1 MQMKKNYLLL
11 FLMAL
16 LFGTANMRGQSLP
29 WSQLIDDGNGFTV
42 KIGNGYLLM
51 TETEAKCVSDKSDL
65 PRLSVSQQESPKI
78 NISLV
83 TPSDEQGI
91 PLAYSAT
98 GLKVAGINQTFV
110 YAQEGGKY
118 YIKTPD
124 KGNKKGKYVTK
135 KDGHFTLASAPSSD
149 AVVEITRR
157 TAGGGGN
164 LDAKGLSLHHALA
177 LFQFLQSEEG
187 GIKRTEGP
195 FIGTGLGQ
203 YSKHFYDN
211 ETNWKA
217 ATDNQFRNANTPS
230 YTEGLV
236 RAREEAINGLKIN
249 IPTSSYFYVTTKSQ
263 FEDQVRANAKTPGY
277 SNTPIESI
285 PGLETSQP
293 AQYLKA
299 TATGYVLTP
308 NKNEAA
314 VFYFDGH
321 HLTGLDYGFGLST
334 TQYQYGLSEM
344 AQKAVVGQGKLK
356 KTLDAGS
363 YSLKVGDKFVKLDS
377 DNGLSLTDDESESHL
392 FLEEATKFTLHT
404 DALGYVSFFAP
415 TAVEVPNNVKVYTGK
430 LNAGNTQLTFTEVS
444 NKQIPENT
452 AVLLQMGTS
461 KTQFEVK
468 KIATASAIANNSLKG
483 YTVSSADHKN
493 NAYGL
498 MAENGKL
505 VFKPLSDGVRAF
517 RAVIYQDNGA
527 GTQEFILTSFAPTGI
542 EGVTAKEKQE
552 EVFDL
557 AGRRVEFPVKGQ
569 VYVKGGKKFI
579 QK

>member
-29 WSQLIDDGNGFTV
+29 WNQLPIAVKV
-42 KIGNGYLLM
+42 KIGTGFVFL
-51 TETEAKCVSDKSDL
+51 TETEVKCYPKKATQLGPATEGTDKITL
-65 PRLSVSQQESPKI
+65 TEKKTNLAF
-78 NISLV
+78 
-83 TPSDEQGI
+83 
-91 PLAYSAT
+91 AYS
-98 GLKVAGINQTFV
+98 GKHGTFSTSASSQRFHYV
-110 YAQEGGKY
+110 SEGGKY
-118 YIKTPD
+118 YL
-124 KGNKKGKYVTK
+124 KGTAGSKAKDKYVTNHNGDLTFEAK
-135 KDGHFTLASAPSSD
+135 PSAD
-149 AVVEITRR
+149 AEVEITAYG
-157 TAGGGGN
+157 AGVSGGADGGDN
-164 LDAKGLSLHHALA
+164 PAIAGPRLHNTLA
-177 LFQFLQSEEG
+177 LFQFRHHPDNRRE
-187 GIKRTEGP
+187 EGP
-195 FIGTGLGQ
+195 FIGTGIGQ
-203 YSKHFYDN
+203 YTKP
-211 ETNWKA
+211 
-217 ATDNQFRNANTPS
+217 NANPSDQTAWNEVVNKMFKEATSPS
-230 YTEGLV
+230 YNNDNIGMMTDMIIGL
-236 RAREEAINGLKIN
+236 N
-249 IPTSSYFYVTTKSQ
+249 IIPVTQGHYVYVTTKSQ
-263 FEDQVRANAKTPGY
+263 FEDQVRENSKGVGY
-277 SNTPIESI
+277 SNTPIDNI
-285 PGLETSQP
+285 PGVGPSQP
-293 AQYLKA
+293 AKYLKA
-299 TATGYVLTP
+299 TAMGYTMTD
-308 NKNEAA
+308 KKEEAA

-321 HLTGLDYGFGLST
+321 HLTGLDYGFGLGESRYDLT
-334 TQYQYGLSEM
+334 AD
-344 AQKAVVGQGKLK
+344 AQKAVIAQGLLE

-363 YSLKVGDKFVKLDS
+363 YSLKVGNQFVKLDR
-377 DNGLSLTDDESESHL
+377 DNGLSLTSNESDSHL
-392 FLEEATKFTLHT
+392 FLEEAEKFTLHT

-468 KIATASAIANNSLKG
+468 KIATASPIANNSLKG

>member
-29 WSQLIDDGNGFTV
+29 WNQLPTAVKV
-42 KIGNGYLLM
+42 KIGTGFVFL
-51 TETEAKCVSDKSDL
+51 TETEVKCYPKKATQLGPATEGTDKITL
-65 PRLSVSQQESPKI
+65 TEKKTNLAF
-78 NISLV
+78 
-83 TPSDEQGI
+83 
-91 PLAYSAT
+91 AYS
-98 GLKVAGINQTFV
+98 GKHGTFSTSASSQKFHYV
-110 YAQEGGKY
+110 SEGGKY
-118 YIKTPD
+118 YL
-124 KGNKKGKYVTK
+124 KGTAGSKAKDKYVTNHNGDLTFEAK
-135 KDGHFTLASAPSSD
+135 PSAD
-149 AVVEITRR
+149 AEVEITAYG
-157 TAGGGGN
+157 AGVSGGADGGDN
-164 LDAKGLSLHHALA
+164 PAIAGPRLHNTLA
-177 LFQFLQSEEG
+177 LFQFRHHPDNRRE
-187 GIKRTEGP
+187 EGP
-195 FIGTGLGQ
+195 FIGTGIGQ
-203 YSKHFYDN
+203 YTKP
-211 ETNWKA
+211 
-217 ATDNQFRNANTPS
+217 NANPSDQTAWNEVVNKMFKEATSPS
-230 YTEGLV
+230 YNNDNIGMMTDMIIGL
-236 RAREEAINGLKIN
+236 N
-249 IPTSSYFYVTTKSQ
+249 IIPVTQGHYVYVTTKSQ
-263 FEDQVRANAKTPGY
+263 FEDQVRENSKGVGY
-277 SNTPIESI
+277 SNTPIDNI
-285 PGLETSQP
+285 PGVGPSQP
-293 AQYLKA
+293 AKYLKA
-299 TATGYVLTP
+299 TAMGYTMTD
-308 NKNEAA
+308 KKEEAA

-321 HLTGLDYGFGLST
+321 HLTGLDYGFGLGESRYDLT
-334 TQYQYGLSEM
+334 AD
-344 AQKAVVGQGKLK
+344 AQKAVIAQGLLE

-363 YSLKVGDKFVKLDS
+363 YSLKVGNQFVKLDR
-377 DNGLSLTDDESESHL
+377 DNGLSLTSNESDSHL
-392 FLEEATKFTLHT
+392 FLEEAEKFTLHT

-468 KIATASAIANNSLKG
+468 KIATASPIANNSLKG

>member
-1 MQMKKNYLLL
+1 MKKNYLLL

-78 NISLV
+78 NIALV

-98 GLKVAGINQTFV
+98 GLKVRGTNQTFV

-149 AVVEITRR
+149 AVVEITRK
-157 TAGGGGN
+157 AVGGGKN
-164 LDAKGLSLHHALA
+164 LSVVGEQYHYALA

-187 GIKRTEGP
+187 GVSRKEGP
-195 FIGTGLGQ
+195 FIGTGLGR
-203 YSKHFYDN
+203 YTKHFYDE

-217 ATDNQFRNANTPS
+217 ATDNQFKNGNTPS
-230 YTEGLV
+230 YTEALV
-236 RAREEAINGLKIN
+236 KAREEAINGLKIN
-249 IPTSSYFYVTTKSQ
+249 LPNPGYFYITTKSQ
-263 FEDQVRANAKTPGY
+263 FEDQVRENTKKPGY
-277 SNTPIESI
+277 SNTPIEKI

-293 AQYLKA
+293 AKYLKA
-299 TATGYVLTP
+299 TATGYELTT
-308 NKNEAA
+308 NKSEAA

-321 HLTGLDYGFGLST
+321 YLTGLDYGFGLST

-363 YSLKVGDKFVKLDS
+363 YSVKVGDKFVKLDS
-377 DNGLSLTDDESESHL
+377 DNGLGLTDDESESHL

-415 TAVEVPNNVKVYTGK
+415 TAVEVPEGVEVYTGK
-430 LNAGNTQLTFTEVS
+430 LNTQNSVVNFKKQNTKT
-444 NKQIPENT
+444 IPAQT
-452 AVLLQMGTS
+452 AVLLRKGTATTS
-461 KTQFEVK
+461 FTVK
-468 KIATASAIANNSLKG
+468 KIDSATTTFSDNALKG
-483 YTVSSADHKN
+483 YAVSSNSHLE
-493 NAYGL
+493 NAYGFTVQ
-498 MAENGKL
+498 NGKL
-505 VFKPLSDGVRAF
+505 VFKRLSDGVRAF

>member
-1 MQMKKNYLLL
+1 MKKNYLLL

-29 WSQLIDDGNGFTV
+29 WNELSDLGNGFTV
-42 KIGNGYLLM
+42 KIGNGFLQI
-51 TETEAKCVSDKSDL
+51 TETEVKCVSGESELTKL
-65 PRLSVSQQESPKI
+65 IVSKQEEHPTNI
-78 NISLV
+78 LISLA
-83 TPSDEQGI
+83 TSDKLLG
-91 PLAYSAT
+91 YTST
-98 GLKVAGINQTFV
+98 GLKYPGHNSTFV

-124 KGNKKGKYVTK
+124 RKNRKGKYVTNK
-135 KDGHFTLASAPSSD
+135 EGHCTLESAPSSD
-149 AVVEITRR
+149 AVVEIKHK
-157 TAGGGGN
+157 AVGGGKDLTVVGQQY
-164 LDAKGLSLHHALA
+164 HYALA
-177 LFQFLQSEEG
+177 LFQFLQSEGG
-187 GIKRTEGP
+187 GINRTEGP

-203 YSKHFYDN
+203 YSKHFDDN

-217 ATDNQFRNANTPS
+217 ATDNQFKSANTPS
-230 YTEGLV
+230 YTEDLV
-236 RAREEAINGLKIN
+236 RAREEAINGLKIY
-249 IPTSSYFYVTTKSQ
+249 IPTSGYFYVTTKSQ
-263 FEDQVRANAKTPGY
+263 FEDQVRENTKKPGY
-277 SNTPIESI
+277 SNTPIEKI

-293 AQYLKA
+293 AKYLKG
-299 TATGYVLTP
+299 TATGYELTT
-308 NKNEAA
+308 NKSEAA

-363 YSLKVGDKFVKLDS
+363 YSVKVGDKFVKLDS
-377 DNGLSLTDDESESHL
+377 DNGLGLTDDESESHL

-404 DALGYVSFFAP
+404 DALGYVSFYAP
-415 TAVEVPNNVKVYTGK
+415 TAVQVPNNVKVYTGK

-468 KIATASAIANNSLKG
+468 KIATASAIPNNSLKG

>member
-29 WSQLIDDGNGFTV
+29 WSQLEDDKNGFTV
-42 KIGNGYLLM
+42 KIGNGFLQL

-65 PRLSVSQQESPKI
+65 PKLTVSQQTSPNI
-78 NISLV
+78 EISLGSGEIV
-83 TPSDEQGI
+83 LSFTK
-91 PLAYSAT
+91 T
-98 GLKVAGINQTFV
+98 GLKIGGNLRTIE
-110 YAQEGGKY
+110 YAKVGEKY
-118 YIKTPD
+118 YLKRPHKNLYITN
-124 KGNKKGKYVTK
+124 KGGNL
-135 KDGHFTLASAPSSD
+135 TLESAPSPD

-157 TAGGGGN
+157 AVGGGGN
-164 LDAKGLSLHHALA
+164 LDAKGLSLHRALA

-187 GIKRTEGP
+187 GGINRKEGP
-195 FIGTGLGQ
+195 FIGTRLGQ
-203 YSKHFYDN
+203 YRKQFDDN
-211 ETNWKA
+211 GENWKA
-217 ATDNQFRNANTPS
+217 ATDNQFKAAVTPS
-230 YTEGLV
+230 YTEDLV

-249 IPTSSYFYVTTKSQ
+249 LPTSGYVYITTKSQ
-263 FEDQVRANAKTPGY
+263 FEDQVRENTKKPGY
-277 SNTPIESI
+277 SNTPIDNI
-285 PGLETSQP
+285 PGLSTSQP
-293 AQYLKA
+293 KKYLKA
-299 TATGYVLTP
+299 TATGYVLTAD
-308 NKNEAA
+308 KNEAA
-314 VFYFDGH
+314 VFYFDGE

-363 YSLKVGDKFVKLDS
+363 YSVKVGDKFVKLDS

-444 NKQIPENT
+444 TKQIPENT

-468 KIATASAIANNSLKG
+468 KIASASAIPNNSLKG

-505 VFKPLSDGVRAF
+505 VFKRLSDGVRAF

-552 EVFDL
+552 DVFDL

>member
-1 MQMKKNYLLL
+1 MKKNYLLL

-29 WSQLIDDGNGFTV
+29 WSQLEDDKNGFTV
-42 KIGNGYLLM
+42 KIGNGFLQL
-51 TETEAKCVSDKSDL
+51 TETEAKCVSEISDL
-65 PRLSVSQQESPKI
+65 PKLSVSKQDAPKVI
-78 NISLV
+78 ITLSENPNVSLSYKKKQITSGKSWTQFDYTEEGNV
-83 TPSDEQGI
+83 YYLKYRNKYLTN
-91 PLAYSAT
+91 T
-98 GLKVAGINQTFV
+98 G
-110 YAQEGGKY
+110 
-118 YIKTPD
+118 
-124 KGNKKGKYVTK
+124 
-135 KDGHFTLASAPSSD
+135 GHLTLENGSSSN
-149 AVVEITRR
+149 AVVEIKRK
-157 TAGGGGN
+157 AVGGGKN
-164 LDAKGLSLHHALA
+164 LSVVGQQYHYALA

-203 YSKHFYDN
+203 YSKHFNDN
-211 ETNWKA
+211 GENWKA
-217 ATDNQFRNANTPS
+217 ATDNQFKNANPPS
-230 YTEGLV
+230 YTEDLV
-236 RAREEAINGLKIN
+236 RAREEVINGLKIN
-249 IPTSSYFYVTTKSQ
+249 LPTPGYFYITTKSQ

-404 DALGYVSFFAP
+404 DALGYVSFYAP
-415 TAVEVPNNVKVYTGK
+415 TAVQVPNNVKVYTGK

-444 NKQIPENT
+444 SKQIPENT

-468 KIATASAIANNSLKG
+468 KIATASAIPNNSLKG

>member
-29 WSQLIDDGNGFTV
+29 WEQLSDDSNGFTV
-42 KIGNGYLLM
+42 RIGNGYLQL
-51 TETEAKCVSDKSDL
+51 TETEAKCVSDISDL
-65 PRLSVSQQESPKI
+65 PRLSVSQQDAPKVI
-78 NISLV
+78 ISLADNASV
-83 TPSDEQGI
+83 TLS
-91 PLAYSAT
+91 Y
-98 GLKVAGINQTFV
+98 
-110 YAQEGGKY
+110 
-118 YIKTPD
+118 
-124 KGNKKGKYVTK
+124 KKGQITSRNSWTQFDYKEEGNVYYLKYRNKYLTNTG
-135 KDGHFTLASAPSSD
+135 GHLTLEKGSSSN
-149 AVVEITRR
+149 AVVEIKRR
-157 TAGGGGN
+157 AVGGGKN
-164 LDAKGLSLHHALA
+164 LTVVGSQLHNALA

-187 GIKRTEGP
+187 GINRKEGP

-217 ATDNQFRNANTPS
+217 ATDNQFKSANTPS

-236 RAREEAINGLKIN
+236 KAREEAINGLKIN
-249 IPTSSYFYVTTKSQ
+249 IPTSGYVYITTKSQ
-263 FEDQVRANAKTPGY
+263 FEDQVRENTKKPGY
-277 SNTPIESI
+277 SNTPIEKI

-293 AQYLKA
+293 AKYLKA
-299 TATGYVLTP
+299 TATGYELTT
-308 NKNEAA
+308 NKSEAA

-363 YSLKVGDKFVKLDS
+363 YSVKVGDKFVKLDS

-468 KIATASAIANNSLKG
+468 KIATASPIANNSLKG

>member
-29 WSQLIDDGNGFTV
+29 WNQLPIAVKV
-42 KIGNGYLLM
+42 KIGTGFVFL
-51 TETEAKCVSDKSDL
+51 TETEVKCYPKKATQLGPATEGTDKITL
-65 PRLSVSQQESPKI
+65 TEKKTNLSF
-78 NISLV
+78 
-83 TPSDEQGI
+83 
-91 PLAYSAT
+91 AYS
-98 GLKVAGINQTFV
+98 GKHGTFSTSASSQRFHYV
-110 YAQEGGKY
+110 SEGGKY
-118 YIKTPD
+118 YL
-124 KGNKKGKYVTK
+124 KGTAGSKAKDKYVTNHNGDLTFEAK
-135 KDGHFTLASAPSSD
+135 PSAD
-149 AVVEITRR
+149 AEVEITAYG
-157 TAGGGGN
+157 AGVSGGADGGDN
-164 LDAKGLSLHHALA
+164 PAIAGPRLHNTLA
-177 LFQFLQSEEG
+177 LFQFRHHPDNRRE
-187 GIKRTEGP
+187 EGP
-195 FIGTGLGQ
+195 FIGTGIGQ
-203 YSKHFYDN
+203 YTKP
-211 ETNWKA
+211 
-217 ATDNQFRNANTPS
+217 NANPSDQTAWNEVVNKMFKEATSPS
-230 YTEGLV
+230 YNNDNIGMMTDMIIGL
-236 RAREEAINGLKIN
+236 N
-249 IPTSSYFYVTTKSQ
+249 IIPVTQGHYVYVTTKSQ
-263 FEDQVRANAKTPGY
+263 FEDQVRENSKGVGY
-277 SNTPIESI
+277 SNTPIDNI
-285 PGLETSQP
+285 PGVGPSQP
-293 AQYLKA
+293 AKYLKA
-299 TATGYVLTP
+299 TAMGYTMTD
-308 NKNEAA
+308 KKEEAA

-321 HLTGLDYGFGLST
+321 HLTGLDYGFGLGESRYDLT
-334 TQYQYGLSEM
+334 AD
-344 AQKAVVGQGKLK
+344 AQKAVIAQGLLE

-363 YSLKVGDKFVKLDS
+363 YSLKVGNQFVKLDR
-377 DNGLSLTDDESESHL
+377 DNGLSLTSNESDSHL
-392 FLEEATKFTLHT
+392 FLEEAEKFTLHT

-468 KIATASAIANNSLKG
+468 KIATASPIANNSLKG

>member
-29 WSQLIDDGNGFTV
+29 WNQLPTAVKV
-42 KIGNGYLLM
+42 KIGTGFVFL
-51 TETEAKCVSDKSDL
+51 TETEVKCYPKKATQLGPATEGTDKITL
-65 PRLSVSQQESPKI
+65 TEKKTNLAF
-78 NISLV
+78 
-83 TPSDEQGI
+83 
-91 PLAYSAT
+91 AYS
-98 GLKVAGINQTFV
+98 GKHGTFSTSASSQKFHYV
-110 YAQEGGKY
+110 SEGGKY
-118 YIKTPD
+118 YL
-124 KGNKKGKYVTK
+124 KGTAGSKAKDKYVTNHNGDLTFEAK
-135 KDGHFTLASAPSSD
+135 PSAD
-149 AVVEITRR
+149 AEVEITAYG
-157 TAGGGGN
+157 AGVSGGADGGDN
-164 LDAKGLSLHHALA
+164 PAIAGPRLHNALA
-177 LFQFLQSEEG
+177 LFQFRHHPDNRRE
-187 GIKRTEGP
+187 EGP
-195 FIGTGLGQ
+195 FIGTGIGQ
-203 YSKHFYDN
+203 YTKP
-211 ETNWKA
+211 
-217 ATDNQFRNANTPS
+217 NANPSDQMAWNEVVNKMFKEATSPS
-230 YTEGLV
+230 YNNDNIGMMTDMIIGL
-236 RAREEAINGLKIN
+236 N
-249 IPTSSYFYVTTKSQ
+249 IIPVTQGHYVYVTTKSQ
-263 FEDQVRANAKTPGY
+263 FEDQVRENSKGVGY
-277 SNTPIESI
+277 SNTPIDNI
-285 PGLETSQP
+285 PGVGPSQP
-293 AQYLKA
+293 AKYLKA
-299 TATGYVLTP
+299 TATGYTMTD
-308 NKNEAA
+308 KKEEAA
-314 VFYFDGH
+314 VFYFDGK
-321 HLTGLDYGFGLST
+321 HLTGLDNGFGLGESRYDLT
-334 TQYQYGLSEM
+334 AD
-344 AQKAVVGQGKLK
+344 AQKAIIAQGLLE

-363 YSLKVGDKFVKLDS
+363 YSLKVGNQFVKLDR
-377 DNGLSLTDDESESHL
+377 DNGLSLSTNESDSHL
-392 FLEEATKFTLHT
+392 FLEEAEKFTLHT

-468 KIATASAIANNSLKG
+468 KIATASAIPNNSLKG

>member
-1 MQMKKNYLLL
+1 MKKKHLLL

-29 WSQLIDDGNGFTV
+29 WSQLEDDKNGFTV
-42 KIGNGYLLM
+42 KIGNGFLQL

-65 PRLSVSQQESPKI
+65 PKLTVSKQTSPNI
-78 NISLV
+78 EISLGSGEIV
-83 TPSDEQGI
+83 LSFTR
-91 PLAYSAT
+91 T
-98 GLKVAGINQTFV
+98 GLKIGGNLRTIE
-110 YAQEGGKY
+110 YAKVGEKY
-118 YIKTPD
+118 YLKRPHKNLYITN
-124 KGNKKGKYVTK
+124 KGGNL
-135 KDGHFTLASAPSSD
+135 TLESAPSPD

-157 TAGGGGN
+157 AVGGGGN
-164 LDAKGLSLHHALA
+164 LDAKGLSLHRALA

-187 GIKRTEGP
+187 GGINRKEGP

-203 YSKHFYDN
+203 YRKQFDDN
-211 ETNWKA
+211 GKNWKA
-217 ATDNQFRNANTPS
+217 ATDNQFKAAVTPS
-230 YTEGLV
+230 YTEDLV

-249 IPTSSYFYVTTKSQ
+249 LPTPGYFYITTKSQ
-263 FEDQVRANAKTPGY
+263 FEDQVRANAKTPGF

-293 AQYLKA
+293 AKYLKA
-299 TATGYVLTP
+299 TATGYELTT
-308 NKNEAA
+308 NKSEAA

-321 HLTGLDYGFGLST
+321 YLTGLDYGFGLST

-363 YSLKVGDKFVKLDS
+363 YSVKVGDKFVKLDS
-377 DNGLSLTDDESESHL
+377 DNGLGLTDDESESHL
-392 FLEEATKFTLHT
+392 FLEEAEKFTLHT

-415 TAVEVPNNVKVYTGK
+415 TAVEVPEGVEVYTGK
-430 LNAGNTQLTFTEVS
+430 LNTQNSVVNFKKQNTKT
-444 NKQIPENT
+444 IPAQT
-452 AVLLQMGTS
+452 AVLLRKGTATTS
-461 KTQFEVK
+461 FTVK
-468 KIATASAIANNSLKG
+468 KIDSATTTFSDNALKG
-483 YTVSSADHKN
+483 YAVSSNSHLE
-493 NAYGL
+493 NAYGFTVQ
-498 MAENGKL
+498 NGKL
-505 VFKPLSDGVRAF
+505 VFKRLSDGVRAF

>member
-29 WSQLIDDGNGFTV
+29 WSQLEDDKNGFTV
-42 KIGNGYLLM
+42 KIGNGFLQL
-51 TETEAKCVSDKSDL
+51 TETEAKCVSDISDL
-65 PRLSVSQQESPKI
+65 PKLSVSKQDAPKVI
-78 NISLV
+78 ITRSDNPNVSLSYKKKQITSGKSWTQFDYTEEGNV
-83 TPSDEQGI
+83 YYLKYRNKYLTN
-91 PLAYSAT
+91 T
-98 GLKVAGINQTFV
+98 G
-110 YAQEGGKY
+110 
-118 YIKTPD
+118 
-124 KGNKKGKYVTK
+124 
-135 KDGHFTLASAPSSD
+135 GHLTLENGSSSN
-149 AVVEITRR
+149 AVVEIKRK
-157 TAGGGGN
+157 AVGGGKN
-164 LDAKGLSLHHALA
+164 LSVVGQQYHYALA

-203 YSKHFYDN
+203 YSKHFNDN
-211 ETNWKA
+211 GENWKA
-217 ATDNQFRNANTPS
+217 ATDNQFKNANPPS
-230 YTEGLV
+230 YTEDLV
-236 RAREEAINGLKIN
+236 RAREEVINGLKIN
-249 IPTSSYFYVTTKSQ
+249 LPTPGYFYITTKSQ
-263 FEDQVRANAKTPGY
+263 FEDQVRENTKKPGY
-277 SNTPIESI
+277 SNTPIEKI

-293 AQYLKA
+293 AKYLKA
-299 TATGYVLTP
+299 TATGYELTT
-308 NKNEAA
+308 NKSEAA
-314 VFYFDGH
+314 VFYFDGE

-363 YSLKVGDKFVKLDS
+363 YSVKVGDKFVKLDS
-377 DNGLSLTDDESESHL
+377 DNGLGLADDESESHL

-404 DALGYVSFFAP
+404 DALGYVSFYAP
-415 TAVEVPNNVKVYTGK
+415 TAVQVPNNVKVYTGK

-468 KIATASAIANNSLKG
+468 KIATASAIPNNSLKG